1 MSQKE
6 SFGQSFHLSTSELKL
21 KKIFLSI
28 LLISFFNPFIFSQ
41 RKKVY
46 YGEITSEIDLS
57 MAPYV
62 SRIIDE
68 ANKENADAVIF
79 KINTFGGRVD
89 AATQIKDAILS
100 SKALTI
106 AFINNRAISAG
117 SLIALSCVKIV
128 MVPGGSIG
136 AATVVD
142 QSGHKLSEKYQSF
155 MRSEMRSIAEKNGRR
170 TDIAQGM
177 VDERIVVKGL
187 VDSTQLITLTTDEA
201 LKYKIADTAVT
212 NFDELL
218 AAFNLKGA
226 KVITVE
232 PNWAEEFV
240 KFLNNPIVSTILIMI
255 GFFGLMAEIKSPG
268 WGLPGTAGVIALILF
283 FGSSYIV
290 ELASEIE
297 IIMFVAGIILI
308 FLEIFVIPGFGI
320 TGISGILLV
329 LASIFLSLT
338 GGLPFFDMNVI
349 SGAIIQLSIALAGA
363 FILILL
369 VAKFLPKSKVFNR
382 LVLAEEE
389 NAEKGFV
396 SYPSV
401 KELIGAEGIAITDLR
416 PAGSVEIN
424 SRRYDVVADWQYIE
438 RGKKVKVIR
447 VEGIKVVVTQIT

>member
-1 MSQKE
+1 
-6 SFGQSFHLSTSELKL
+6 L
-21 KKIFLSI
+21 KKIFFCGFI
-28 LLISFFNPFIFSQ
+28 IFFLNPFIFSQ
-41 RKKVY
+41 NKKVY
-46 YGEITSEIDLS
+46 YGEITSEIDLA

-62 SRIIDE
+62 SRVIDE
-68 ANKENADAVIF
+68 ANKQNADAIIF

-100 SKALTI
+100 SKVLTI

-117 SLIALSCVKIV
+117 SLIALSCVKIA

-142 QSGHKLSEKYQSF
+142 QSGQKLSEKYQSF

-201 LKYKIADTAVT
+201 LKYKIADTAVA

-218 AAFNLKGA
+218 AAFNLKDA

-320 TGISGILLV
+320 TGISGIILV

-338 GGLPFFDMNVI
+338 GGLPFFDMNII
-349 SGAIIQLSIALAGA
+349 SGALIQLSIALAGA

-369 VAKFLPKSKVFNR
+369 LAKFLPKSKAFNR

-389 NAEKGFV
+389 NANKGFV
-396 SYPSV
+396 SYPSA
-401 KELIGAEGIAITDLR
+401 KELIGMEGIALTDLR

-424 SRRYDVVADWQYIE
+424 NQRYDVIADWQYIE

>member
-1 MSQKE
+1 V
-6 SFGQSFHLSTSELKL
+6 
-21 KKIFLSI
+21 KKIFLCVFLI
-28 LLISFFNPFIFSQ
+28 FLLNPFIFSQ
-41 RKKVY
+41 IKKVY
-46 YGEITSEIDLS
+46 YGEITSEIDLA

-62 SRIIDE
+62 GRVIDE
-68 ANKENADAVIF
+68 ANKNDADAIIF

-117 SLIALSCVKIV
+117 SLIALSCVKIA
-128 MVPGGSIG
+128 MVPGSSIG
-136 AATVVD
+136 ATSVVN
-142 QSGHKLSEKYQSF
+142 QSGQKMGEKYQSY
-155 MRSEMRSIAEKNGRR
+155 MRSEMRATAERNGRR

-201 LKYKIADTAVT
+201 LKYKIADTVVD

-218 AAFNLKGA
+218 AAFNLKDA
-226 KVITVE
+226 KVITVK

-297 IIMFVAGIILI
+297 IIMFVAGIILL

-320 TGISGILLV
+320 TGISGIILL

-338 GGLPFFDMNVI
+338 GGLPFFDFNVI
-349 SGAIIQLSIALAGA
+349 GSAIIQLSIALAGA

-369 VAKFLPKSKVFNR
+369 IAKFLPKSKVFNR

-389 NAEKGFV
+389 NATKGFV
-396 SYPSV
+396 SYPSA
-401 KELIGAEGIAITDLR
+401 KELIGAEGFALTDLR
-416 PAGSVEIN
+416 PAGSAEIN
-424 SRRYDVVADWQYIE
+424 NQRYDVVADWQYIE
-438 RGKKVKVIR
+438 RGKKIKVIR
-447 VEGIKVVVTQIT
+447 VEGIKVVVTQTT